1 MLHVDLFDSEA
12 IGKFAYDLDTRRL
25 VIFFKSGGVY
35 EYQSVPRAIFD
46 GFRAAQ
52 SKGQYFHS
60 VIRQQFAA
68 RALSP
73 SEVAAFEHARAR
85 STRGASN
92 VVLVEIARLERLTA
106 RRYFSKDR

>member
-12 IGKFAYDLDTRRL
+12 IEKFAYDLDTLTL
-25 VIFFKSGGVY
+25 VIFFKSGGAY
-35 EYQSVPRAIFD
+35 EYRSVPRAIFD

-52 SKGQYFHS
+52 SKGQHFHS

-73 SEVAAFEHARAR
+73 SEVATFEHASGPAA
-85 STRGASN
+85 TRGASN
-92 VVLVEIARLERLTA
+92 VVLVEIARLERP
-106 RRYFSKDR
+106 DRAPVFF